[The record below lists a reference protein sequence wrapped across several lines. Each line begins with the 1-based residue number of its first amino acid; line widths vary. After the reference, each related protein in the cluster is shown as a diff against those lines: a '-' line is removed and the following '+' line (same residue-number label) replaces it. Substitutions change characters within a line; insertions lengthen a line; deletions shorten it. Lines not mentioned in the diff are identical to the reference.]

1 MKILSQRDPLW
12 SEKKLGSSSLTMGKY
27 GCTTTCL
34 SMLTDYY
41 GSYMRPDA
49 IASQKDWYTDK
60 NYKYGAGLVLWSKM
74 KLPMKFV
81 KRTYGRDDIEFEK
94 ALKDPKRAVM
104 FEVQGKHWVLGLSK
118 SIFGGYRI
126 ADPWFGDKATTA
138 RYKDQIT
145 GAAFFTI

>member
-1 MKILSQRDPLW
+1 MKILSQRDSIW
-12 SEKKLGSSSLTMGKY
+12 ADKKLGASSLTMGKY

-34 SMLTDYY
+34 SMLTDYF

-49 IASQKDWYTDK
+49 IAGQKDWYTK
-60 NYKYGAGLVLWSKM
+60 GGLVIWSKM

-81 KRTYGRDDIEFEK
+81 KRTYGRDDAEFTA

-104 FEVQGKHWVLGLSK
+104 FEVQGNHWVVAMGKNWNGS
-118 SIFGGYRI
+118 YRI
-126 ADPWFGDKATTA
+126 SDPWFGDHANIK
-138 RYKDQIT
+138 RYKNEIT

>member
-1 MKILSQRDPLW
+1 MKILSQRDPIW
-12 SEKKLGSSSLTMGKY
+12 SEKKLGSSNLTIGKF
-27 GCTTTCL
+27 GCTTACL
-34 SMLTDYY
+34 SMLTDYF

-49 IASQKDWYTDK
+49 IAAQKTWYTDK

-81 KRTYGRDDIEFEK
+81 KRTYGRDDVEFGK
-94 ALKDPKRAVM
+94 ALKDPKTAVM
-104 FEVQGKHWVLGLSK
+104 FEVQGKHWVLALSK
-118 SIFGGYRI
+118 NILGGYRI
-126 ADPWFGDKATTA
+126 ADPWFGDKSTTS

>member
-12 SEKKLGSSSLTMGKY
+12 TDKKLGASSLTIGKY

-34 SMLTDYY
+34 SMLTDYF

-49 IASQKDWYTDK
+49 IAGQKDWYTKD
-60 NYKYGAGLVLWSKM
+60 GLVLWSKM

-81 KRTYGRDDIEFEK
+81 KRTYGRDDVAFGK
-94 ALKDPKRAVM
+94 ALKDPKTAVI
-104 FEVQGKHWVLGLSK
+104 FEVQGKHWVLGLSRN
-118 SIFGGYRI
+118 IFGSYKI
-126 ADPWFGDKATTA
+126 ADPWFGDKSTTS